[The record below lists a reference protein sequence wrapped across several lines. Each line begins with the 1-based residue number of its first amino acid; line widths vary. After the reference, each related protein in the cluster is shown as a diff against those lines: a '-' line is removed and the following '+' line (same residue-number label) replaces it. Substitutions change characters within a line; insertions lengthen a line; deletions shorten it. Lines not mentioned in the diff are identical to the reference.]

1 MVNLIRFHRKFT
13 KSQRFYL
20 WLFFLFKIKYEYLNK
35 SMSFLCVTRG
45 LILVFIYEH
54 KYVSSSF
61 ISLCTVNNAVYGLN
75 FVYFISDNNFPTI
88 RIKIE
93 I

>member
-1 MVNLIRFHRKFT
+1 MCYSWAYFSVH
-13 KSQRFYL
+13 
-20 WLFFLFKIKYEYLNK
+20 FF
-35 SMSFLCVTRG
+35 
-45 LILVFIYEH
+45 EH